1 MSFRSTGD
9 VDGSVEA
16 LLDVLETYTGSLC
29 KLDVVHYGVGNVTV
43 SDIELAEAFQG
54 IKVNYYFLC

>member
-1 MSFRSTGD
+1 MSLFTGD

-16 LLDVLETYTGSLC
+16 LLDVLETYSSSLC
-29 KLDVVHYGVGNVTV
+29 KLDVVHFGIGNITV

-54 IKVNYYFLC
+54 IRMNYIIFC